1 MANERII
8 PSDAPKSVATFS
20 ILSEGTAVSRTYNVL
35 SIVVNKEVNRIA
47 SAVIVI
53 ADGNPAQESFE
64 ISNKAD
70 FEPGKEIE
78 IKAGYRANEET
89 IFKGIVI
96 KHGIKVRKNGS
107 LLIIECKDKAVKM
120 TNVCKCKYFHDA
132 SDSDMMEELID
143 TYGID
148 KDVESTSI
156 THKQVVQYNST
167 DWDFIVCRADVNGML
182 CITNDGKLSIAK
194 PEFSGAEVLTLQY
207 GATVHDLD
215 AEIDARFQYKA
226 VKASAWNFTDQELLD
241 SVEAE
246 DPGLPEA
253 GNLDKDTLAGIIDE
267 DEFRLFHSG
276 KIEEPEMQ
284 QWVNAKMMKHQLARI
299 RGKVKTDGTA
309 LALPGTIIQLNGAG
323 ERFEGK
329 LFVTGVRQEIENGN
343 WQTTIQ
349 FGVNPEWFVQTYM
362 VEQPNAGAMLPG
374 IKGLQVGIVT
384 KLESDPDGEDRI
396 QVKIPVIN
404 KDDEGTWCRV
414 ASLDA
419 GEKRGMF
426 FRPEIDDE
434 VIVGFIDN
442 DPRHAVVLGMLNSSA
457 KPAPIT
463 AADDN
468 HEKGYVSR
476 SEMKMIFN
484 DDKKTITIETPG
496 GNKVLIS
503 EDEKKIHMED
513 QNGNKLTMS
522 EDGIQ
527 IESIKDIIMK
537 APSGDM
543 KCEGKNIE
551 MKSSAQAKM
560 EGGSGAELKSG
571 GTTKVN
577 GSMVQI
583 N

>member
-1 MANERII
+1 MPNERII
-8 PSDAPKSVATFS
+8 PSDAPKSAATFS
-20 ILSEGTAVSRTYNVL
+20 IMSGGAAVSKTYSVL

-47 SAVIVI
+47 NATIVF
-53 ADGNPAQESFE
+53 ADGDPAKESFE
-64 ISNKAD
+64 ISNKPD

-96 KHGIKVRKNGS
+96 KHSIKVRKNGS
-107 LLIIECKDKAVKM
+107 LLIVECRDKAVKM
-120 TNVCKCKYFHDA
+120 TNVSKSKYFHDA
-132 SDSDMMEELID
+132 TDSDMIEELID
-143 TYGID
+143 TYGLD
-148 KDVESTSI
+148 KDVESTSV
-156 THKQVVQYNST
+156 THKQVIQYNST
-167 DWDFIVCRADVNGML
+167 DWDFVMCRADVNGML

-194 PEFSGAEVLTLQY
+194 PDFSSTEVLTLQY
-207 GATVHDLD
+207 GATIHDLD

-226 VKASAWNFTDQELLD
+226 IKASAWNFTDQELSD
-241 SVEAE
+241 SIEAE
-246 DPGLPEA
+246 DPGIPEA
-253 GNLDKDTLAGIIDE
+253 GNLSKDALAGVVDE
-267 DEFRLFHSG
+267 EEFRLYHSG
-276 KIEEPEMQ
+276 KIEDPELQ
-284 QWVNAKMMKHQLARI
+284 QWVNAKMMKNQLAKI

-309 LALPGTIIQLNGAG
+309 AVLPGTIIQLNGAG

-329 LFVTGVRQEIENGN
+329 LFVTGVRQEVEKGN
-343 WQTTIQ
+343 WQTVIQ
-349 FGVNPEWFVQTYM
+349 FGVNPEWFVQTYQ

-374 IKGLQVGIVT
+374 IKGLQIGIVT

-484 DDKKTITIETPG
+484 DDKKSITIETPG
-496 GNKVLIS
+496 GNKVIIS
-503 EDEKKIHMED
+503 EDEKKIHLED
-513 QNGNKLTMS
+513 QNGNKVTLN
-522 EDGIQ
+522 EDGIKL
-527 IESIKDIIMK
+527 ESIKDIIMK
-537 APSGDM
+537 ATGDM
-543 KCEGKNIE
+543 KCEGVNIE
-551 MKSSAQAKM
+551 MKSSAQAKL

-571 GTTKVN
+571 GTTKVG

>member
-8 PSDAPKSVATFS
+8 PSNAPKSAATFT
-20 ILSEGTAVSRTYNVL
+20 ILSGGAAVSRAYNVL
-35 SIVVNKEVNRIA
+35 SIIVNKEVNRIA
-47 SAVIVI
+47 SATIVF
-53 ADGNPAQESFE
+53 ADGDPAKESFE
-64 ISNKAD
+64 ISNKPD

-78 IKAGYRANEET
+78 IKAGYRADEET
-89 IFKGIVI
+89 IFKGIVV

-107 LLIIECKDKAVKM
+107 LLIVECKDKTVKM
-120 TNVCKCKYFHDA
+120 TNACKCKYFHDVT
-132 SDSDMMEELID
+132 DSDMMEELID
-143 TYGID
+143 SYGID
-148 KDVESTSI
+148 KDIESTSI
-156 THKQVVQYNST
+156 THKQVIQYNST
-167 DWDFIVCRADVNGML
+167 DWDFVLCRADVNGML
-182 CITNDGKLSIAK
+182 CIANDGKLSIAK
-194 PEFSGAEVLTLQY
+194 PDFSSTEVLTLQY
-207 GATVHDLD
+207 GATIHDLD

-226 VKASAWNFTDQELLD
+226 IKASAWNFTDQELSD
-241 SVEAE
+241 TVEAE
-246 DPGLPEA
+246 DPGIPEA
-253 GNLDKDTLAGIIDE
+253 GNLTKDALAGVVDE
-267 DEFRLFHSG
+267 DEFRLYHSG
-276 KIEEPEMQ
+276 KIEEPELQ
-284 QWVNAKMMKHQLARI
+284 QWVNAKMMKHQLAKI

-309 LALPGTIIQLNGAG
+309 TALPGTVIQLNGAG

-329 LFVTGVRQEIENGN
+329 LFVTGVRHEVEKGN
-343 WQTTIQ
+343 WQTVIQ
-349 FGVNPEWFVQTYM
+349 FGVNPEWFVQTYN

-374 IKGLQVGIVT
+374 IKGLQIGIVT

-434 VIVGFIDN
+434 VVVGFIDN

-468 HEKGYVSR
+468 NEKGYVSR

-513 QNGNKLTMS
+513 QNGNKITMS
-522 EDGIQ
+522 EDGIKL
-527 IESIKDIIMK
+527 ESIKDIIMK
-537 APSGDM
+537 ATGDM
-543 KCEGKNIE
+543 KCEGVNIE
-551 MKSSAQAKM
+551 MKSSAQAKL
-560 EGGSGAELKSG
+560 EGSAGAELKSG

>member
-1 MANERII
+1 MPNERII
-8 PSDAPKSVATFS
+8 PSSAPKSVATFT
-20 ILSEGTAVSRTYNVL
+20 ILSGGTVVPRTYNVL
-35 SIVVNKEVNRIA
+35 SLIVNKEVNRIA
-47 SAVIVI
+47 SATII
-53 ADGNPAQESFE
+53 LADGDPAKESFE
-64 ISNKAD
+64 ISNKPD

-78 IKAGYRANEET
+78 IKAGYRADEET

-107 LLIIECKDKAVKM
+107 LLIIECRDKAVKM
-120 TNVCKCKYFHDA
+120 TNVCKSKYFLD
-132 SDSDMMEELID
+132 SKDSDMMEELID
-143 TYGID
+143 SYGID
-148 KDVESTSI
+148 KDVQGTAI
-156 THKQVVQYNST
+156 THKQTVQYNTT
-167 DWDFIVCRADVNGML
+167 DWDFVLCRADVNGLL
-182 CITNDGKLSIAK
+182 CICNDGKLSIKK
-194 PEFSGAEVLTLQY
+194 PDFSSAEVLTLQY
-207 GATVHDLD
+207 GATIHDLD
-215 AEIDARFQYKA
+215 AEIDARFQFKI
-226 VKASAWNFTDQELLD
+226 VRGSAWNFTDQELLD

-246 DPGLPEA
+246 DPGIPEA
-253 GNLDKDTLAGIIDE
+253 GNISKDDLAGVIDE
-267 DEFRLFHSG
+267 EAYTLYHSG
-276 KIEEPEMQ
+276 KIEEPELQ
-284 QWVNAKMMKHQLARI
+284 QWVNAKMLKHQLAKI
-299 RGKVKTDGTA
+299 RGKVKTDGSA
-309 LALPGTIIQLNGAG
+309 EVLPGTIIKLNGAG

-329 LFVTGVRQEIENGN
+329 LFVTGVRHEVDKGN
-343 WQTTIQ
+343 WQTIIQ
-349 FGVNPEWFVQTYM
+349 FGVNPEWFAQAYN
-362 VEQPNAGAMLPG
+362 VEQTNAGALLPG
-374 IKGLQVGIVT
+374 IKGLQIGIVT

-404 KDDEGTWCRV
+404 KDEEGTWCRV

-484 DDKKTITIETPG
+484 DDKKTFTIETPG
-496 GNKVLIS
+496 GNKVVIS
-503 EDEKKIHMED
+503 EDEKKIHLED
-513 QNGNKLTMS
+513 QNGNKITMN
-522 EDGIQ
+522 EDGIKL
-527 IESIKDIIMK
+527 ESIKDIIMK
-537 APSGDM
+537 ATGDM
-543 KCEGKNIE
+543 KCDGVNIE
-551 MKSSAQAKM
+551 MKSSAQAKL
-560 EGGSGAELKSG
+560 EGSAGAELKSG